1 MSRRRRV
8 SNSNDIIS
16 QMPDDVLVMIL
27 SFLPIKEAVVTS
39 CLSSRWRFL
48 WGNVTRLKFEATPNF
63 LVGDDSKWYK
73 YMNQVNNVIHS
84 YNLSIVKDF
93 RIRFNVSNRHSAVI
107 NEWLQYAV
115 NKKVEFL
122 ELNFMDHNDR
132 FADYYFP
139 VRLFDTQLN
148 RRPSPNTMFVEILS
162 LKKLVLK
169 KVNVTEAILQEFLTN
184 CPHLET
190 IVIHYSLGL
199 KHILVGGRALN
210 LKHFNISSPSVVQS
224 IYLSDFDLLSFTY
237 KGPSIDIR
245 LTNLP
250 KLNEVDMHEG
260 CVARNPRTVFNQ
272 ISTCSV
278 SLQALS
284 IKIHD
289 DFNPMNSVNVDSFP
303 VLPNVK
309 KLRLVIGG
317 KKSDCLLDLA
327 SILNACP
334 NLQTFEIKVLTIC

>member
-63 LVGDDSKWYK
+63 LIGDDSKWYK

-190 IVIHYSLGL
+190 I
-199 KHILVGGRALN
+199 
-210 LKHFNISSPSVVQS
+210 
-224 IYLSDFDLLSFTY
+224 
-237 KGPSIDIR
+237 
-245 LTNLP
+245 
-250 KLNEVDMHEG
+250 
-260 CVARNPRTVFNQ
+260 
-272 ISTCSV
+272 
-278 SLQALS
+278 
-284 IKIHD
+284 
-289 DFNPMNSVNVDSFP
+289 NSVNVDSFP

-334 NLQTFEIKVLTIC
+334 NLQTFEIKPIWTSPIISKRKARDATNPIEHLKLVKIIGYYGRKCDLELAEYLMNVSVALKKIVIDPFRYDSGLSPTAINFILDPEAALVTINDQIKSKLPPGVELCIHEDRYTC